1 MGTSITVAAGKGGT
15 GKTTISANL
24 GIALAQRGRRI
35 TILDADIAMA
45 NLELILGMEGKS
57 RTLQDVLAGECEIE
71 EAIYEGPGGV
81 MIVPAGISLT
91 KLSRVDPE
99 RLVEVMETLVESTDI
114 LIIDAPAGLGKE
126 AYIALSMAQNLIL
139 VVNPEISSLSDALKT
154 KKVAE
159 MCGTKV
165 LGTVLNRATCNEF
178 DLTAQHVGAV
188 LDTPILAVVP
198 EDSEVKKASAIGV
211 PLVISSPTSKAA
223 VAINRLAAELL
234 GEEYIPPTTP
244 ENKKSILQR
253 ILGGL
258 KLRTKNTS

>member
-1 MGTSITVAAGKGGT
+1 MGTSITIAAGKGGT

-24 GIALAQRGRRI
+24 GIALAQRGKSV

-81 MIVPAGISLT
+81 KVVPAGISLS
-91 KLSRVDPE
+91 KLKRVNPE
-99 RLVEVMETLVESTDI
+99 RLAGVMESLVDRTDI

-126 AYIALSMAQNLIL
+126 AYIALSMAENLIL

-159 MCGTKV
+159 MCGTNV
-165 LGTVLNRATCNEF
+165 LGAILNRATGNEF
-178 DLTAQHVGAV
+178 DLTAHHVGAV
-188 LDTPILAVVP
+188 LETQILTVVP

-223 VAINRLAAELL
+223 IAINRLAAELL

-244 ENKKSILQR
+244 EKKKSILQR
-253 ILGGL
+253 LLGGL
-258 KLRTKNTS
+258 KLKTRSAP

>member
-1 MGTSITVAAGKGGT
+1 MGTSITIAAGKGGT

-24 GIALAQRGRRI
+24 GIALAQRGRKV

-57 RTLQDVLAGECEIE
+57 HTLQDVLSGECEVD

-81 MIVPAGISLT
+81 RIVPAGISLT
-91 KLSRVDPE
+91 KLRKVDPEKLVDVLE
-99 RLVEVMETLVESTDI
+99 RLVEETDI

-126 AYIALSMAQNLIL
+126 AYIALSMAENLIL

-154 KKVAE
+154 KLVAE
-159 MCGTKV
+159 KCGTKV
-165 LGTVLNRATCNEF
+165 LGAVLNRVTGDEF
-178 DLTAQHVGAV
+178 DLTAEHIGAV

-198 EDSEVKKASAIGV
+198 EDAEVKKASAIGV

-223 VAINRLAAELL
+223 VAINRLAADLL
-234 GEEYIPPTTP
+234 GEEYIPPDTS
-244 ENKKSILQR
+244 EGRRSILRR

-258 KLRTKNTS
+258 RLGAKKPH

>member
-1 MGTSITVAAGKGGT
+1 MGTSITIAAGKGGT

-24 GIALAQRGRRI
+24 GIALAQRGRRV

-57 RTLQDVLAGECEIE
+57 HTLQDVLAGDCEIG
-71 EAIYEGPGGV
+71 EAMYEGPGGV
-81 MIVPAGISLT
+81 TIVPAGISLT
-91 KLSRVDPE
+91 KLRRVDPE
-99 RLVEVMETLVESTDI
+99 KLVEVMETLVDGCEI

-154 KKVAE
+154 KMVAE
-159 MCGTKV
+159 RCGTKV
-165 LGTVLNRATCNEF
+165 LGTVLNRMTGSEF
-178 DLTAQHVGAV
+178 DLTAQNIAAV

-211 PLVISSPTSKAA
+211 PLVISSPTSRAA
-223 VAINRLAAELL
+223 VAINRLAADLL
-234 GEEYIPPTTP
+234 GEEYIPPASQ
-244 ENKKSILQR
+244 ENRSSILQR
-253 ILGGL
+253 ILRGL
-258 KLRTKNTS
+258 RIRSKSS